1 MPANVIVS
9 PSSGVVYTASPAVE
23 HAGPKSNRKKSLGST
38 APKPAATSRRTAAL
52 HELRS
57 KIGAPLRGKQPRS
70 SVGAAIPARAIGV
83 TPADY
88 DTPGYSID
96 TIGVL
101 GVDEP
106 RLWTR
111 AQLLNHLVEAN
122 YPGPNLATAELAHQ
136 LHTGLNDGTG
146 KVSAARAQLVLFA
159 MHEAGLRDSTTAT
172 MMLRQLRTLN
182 FDQPFHDASAVA
194 GGAHL
199 PDQRQAW
206 RASWETAR
214 VLARTEYGFET
225 LLKLR
230 AEKCAPLS
238 RSADRDM
245 LHVLLDTAERIEN
258 HVRLAQQRDGHAT
271 SVHAALDFDDP
282 SPSGTAKRQQ
292 WLQSHLAMN
301 GQDAKATLLAS
312 QVFAIAKKYFDQTE
326 HPHST
331 SGSTPEDRFASFIR
345 TLAPSEKEALFDW
358 QQRFHE
364 SGRGTDKAK
373 ASGRL
378 NNVRKVVT
386 SIIGKVVPAKV
397 AALFNQRPGLHETDK
412 AKASHRLNKFVSE
425 VALRDREHC
434 GSHLIQR
441 IRGAMKAP
449 MIATRIPSGASRAA
463 EKSSAADMQA
473 SASDHASAASTAE
486 ASELTRAA
494 STATQSVTTAVADA
508 TDSGW
513 DALKHIVPSL
523 RPGMAV
529 EFSDGGELAVTT
541 ERVSASVTAAVSQAA
556 QASPVPLPVVVP
568 SINAKRSRKRKATV
582 QMGCTEQHAWLFI
595 GTAHATGDGAG
606 VGVLVGAS
614 LPGSLVGGTVGVQF
628 YDSEHARPR
637 GILVQVARQLK
648 EDGSGYDD
656 EAMQASVNHILDT
669 MKSLS
674 PAGAAAESRG
684 TSEQCWNTLAQS
696 LVGARDVSVG
706 WIEGTV
712 DEKRHGASTGPLV
725 STGVPIGLPAP
736 LSTSVSASVPVSGKH
751 VNSISTSRNDSG
763 RMSTEKRHT
772 ERSIEVKI
780 EAKVGASISATT
792 SSSPKS
798 GVSTGPTSKRLWD
811 KQIYQV
817 KVSLSRTLQT
827 HHGKIDPRACFLD
840 VDFPD
845 ATAYEYATRQ
855 LLNHDGDHDDTGIK
869 AVGTYLEQKRA
880 QSTEPLAN
888 QVASAVKNVLELG
901 NGTRQMHSHI
911 HRYAL
916 TDPAAEQINLLQA
929 HFEQH
934 YLRPWEAGSR
944 ERVSAKD
951 LAKMKQVIEAKREQI
966 LADPTSWRLASLIT
980 KERSEAHESAPILSP
995 WARGLATA
1003 LLLVDANVG
1012 AARVDENEVVHHRFA
1027 TDVNIKPLVDVSM
1040 SGIMFDRLRRD
1051 GSHTFMGK
1059 PRAAAKGTRRGKGSN
1074 EASSRI

>member
-1 MPANVIVS
+1 M
-9 PSSGVVYTASPAVE
+9 
-23 HAGPKSNRKKSLGST
+23 
-38 APKPAATSRRTAAL
+38 
-52 HELRS
+52 
-57 KIGAPLRGKQPRS
+57 
-70 SVGAAIPARAIGV
+70 PARAIGV
-83 TPADY
+83 TPTDH
-88 DTPGYSID
+88 DTPGYNID
-96 TIGVL
+96 TVGVL

-106 RLWTR
+106 RYWTR

-122 YPGPNLATAELAHQ
+122 YPGPNLVTAELAHQ
-136 LHTGLNDGTG
+136 LHTGLDDGTG

-159 MHEAGLRDSTTAT
+159 MHDAGVRDSTTAT
-172 MMLRQLRTLN
+172 KVLRQLRALN
-182 FDQPFHDASAVA
+182 FDQPFHDVSAA
-194 GGAHL
+194 AAGAHL
-199 PDQRQAW
+199 PDQQQAW

-230 AEKCAPLS
+230 AEKFAPLS

-258 HVRLAQQRDGHAT
+258 YVRFVQQHDGHAT
-271 SVHAALDFDDP
+271 PMHAALDFDDS

-292 WLQSHLAMN
+292 WLQGHLAMN

-326 HPHST
+326 HPHSA
-331 SGSTPEDRFASFIR
+331 SGSTPEDRFASFIK
-345 TLAPSEKEALFDW
+345 TLTPSEKEALFDW
-358 QQRFHE
+358 RQRFHE

-378 NNVRKVVT
+378 NHFRKVIT
-386 SIIGKVVPAKV
+386 SIIGKVVPGEV
-397 AALFNQRPGLHETDK
+397 AALFNQRPDLRETDK

-425 VALRDREHC
+425 VALRDRKHC

-441 IRGAMKAP
+441 IWGAMKAP

-463 EKSSAADMQA
+463 EKSSAADRQA
-473 SASDHASAASTAE
+473 SAPDHASAASTAE

-494 STATQSVTTAVADA
+494 STATQSVTTAVTDA

-513 DALKHIVPSL
+513 DALKRIVSSL

-529 EFSDGGELAVTT
+529 EFSDAGKLTFTT
-541 ERVSASVTAAVSQAA
+541 ERVSASITAAVSQAA

-568 SINAKRSRKRKATV
+568 SINTKRSRERKATV

-606 VGVLVGAS
+606 VGVLAGAS
-614 LPGSLVGGTVGVQF
+614 LPGSLVGGTTSVQF

-648 EDGSGYDD
+648 DDGSGYDD

-674 PAGAAAESRG
+674 SAGATAESRG

-712 DEKRHGASTGPLV
+712 DEKRHAASTGPLV
-725 STGVPIGLPAP
+725 SVGIPNVLPAP
-736 LSTSVSASVPVSGKH
+736 LGASVSASVPVSGKH
-751 VNSISTSRNDSG
+751 VNSISTSRSDSG
-763 RMSTEKRHT
+763 HMSTEKRHA
-772 ERSIEVKI
+772 ERSIEVKV
-780 EAKVGASISATT
+780 EAKVGASVSAAT

-798 GVSTGPTSKRLWD
+798 SVSTGPTSKRLWD

-817 KVSLSRTLQT
+817 KVSLSRTVQSYQ
-827 HHGKIDPRACFLD
+827 GKIDPRACFLD
-840 VDFPD
+840 VNFPD
-845 ATAYEYATRQ
+845 ATTYEYATRQ
-855 LLNHDGDHDDTGIK
+855 LLDHDGDHDDTGIK
-869 AVGTYLEQKRA
+869 AVGTYLKQKRT
-880 QSTEPLAN
+880 QSAKLLTD
-888 QVASAVKNVLELG
+888 QVASAVKNMLELG
-901 NGTRQMHSHI
+901 NGTRQTDSHI

-951 LAKMKQVIEAKREQI
+951 LERMKQVIEAKREQI
-966 LADPTSWRLASLIT
+966 LADPASWRLTSLVT
-980 KERSEAHESAPILSP
+980 KERSEAHESVPILSP

-1003 LLLVDANVG
+1003 LLFVDANVG
-1012 AARVDENEVVHHRFA
+1012 AVRVDKNEVVHHRFA

-1040 SGIMFDRLRRD
+1040 SGITFDRLRRD
-1051 GSHTFMGK
+1051 GSPTFMGK

-1074 EASSRI
+1074 EASLRI